1 MPSWDLG
8 EIVQHTQGTLLR
20 GDAQQQVQG
29 VSTDSRTVQPG
40 ELFAALHGEHFDGH
54 HFVDAAVQRG
64 ATAILVAESPATA
77 TDLVTAAGAPV
88 AVIRVNDTEKALQ
101 NFALAHRRRFRG
113 TMVAI
118 TGSNG
123 KTTVKE
129 MTAAVLSTS
138 FATYKAAGN
147 LNNHIGVPLTLLGM
161 ELIQDVAVLELGMNH
176 LGEIRHLC
184 AIALPHIGVITNI
197 GLAHVG
203 YLGSIERIQQ
213 AKGELLEALD
223 ASGVAIVNAD
233 DPRALGLGQHSTAG
247 RVITFGQGPEAEVR
261 GWVQQDLG
269 LEGIRCA
276 LVLQQQV
283 WDVQLRL
290 PGMHQLPNA
299 LAAAAVGV
307 AMQVPA
313 ERIVEALEGYKGMY
327 GRMTVRRGRHGGL
340 LIDDT
345 YNANPQSMQA
355 ALQCLARVQSP
366 GQHIAVLGDML
377 ELGAAGPDLHQ
388 EIGALAAH
396 SGVHHLIVFGPL
408 ATHIAHGAAQA
419 GLAVERIHQAR
430 DQQEVLT
437 ALAAVVHPQDVVLLK
452 GSRGM
457 AMEHLVHALRAE
469 TEEQ

>member
-8 EIVQHTQGTLLR
+8 EIVQHTHGTLLS
-20 GDAQQQVQG
+20 GIAQQQVQG

-40 ELFAALHGEHFDGH
+40 ELFVALRGERFDGH
-54 HFVDAAVQRG
+54 HFVRDAVQQG
-64 ATAILVAESPATA
+64 ATAILVSESPAAA
-77 TDLVTAAGAPV
+77 TDLVTSDGAPV

-101 NFALAHRRRFRG
+101 DFALAHRRRFRG

-138 FATYKAAGN
+138 FATYKASGN
-147 LNNHIGVPLTLLGM
+147 LNNHLGVPLTLLGM
-161 ELIQDVAVLELGMNH
+161 ALTQHVAVLELGMNH
-176 LGEIRHLC
+176 LGEIRRLC
-184 AIALPHIGVITNI
+184 EIALPHIGVITNI

-203 YLGSIERIQQ
+203 HLGSIERIQQ
-213 AKGELLEALD
+213 AKGELIEALD

-233 DPRALGLGQHSTAG
+233 DPRALWLGQHSTAG
-247 RVITFGQGPEAEVR
+247 RVMTFGQGPEAEVR
-261 GWVQQDLG
+261 GWVQQDRG
-269 LEGIRCA
+269 LEGLRCA

-313 ERIVEALEGYKGMY
+313 GRIVEALEGYKGMY

-377 ELGAAGPDLHQ
+377 ELGAAAPALHQ

-408 ATHIAHGAAQA
+408 ATHMAQGAEQA
-419 GLAVERIHQAR
+419 GLAVERIHHASN
-430 DQQEVLT
+430 QQEVLT
-437 ALAAVVHPQDVVLLK
+437 ALASVVHPQDVVLLK

-457 AMEHLVHALRAE
+457 AMEHLVHALGAA
-469 TEEQ
+469 TEGQ